1 MIILFYFP
9 KLQFENMI
17 DCFAMFTS
25 LLNISLAQLFS
36 LVGLHKIEAFLA
48 DGFMKPPKRQAKI
61 SGHAVHYIYDCCE
74 KTDLVEAFSAFLYFL
89 HFVWKI
95 PSYSHWSVK
104 IHIFIYQMM
113 QLVFPAFFYILHLLY
128 IPYIPNGHIYINGQI

>member
-25 LLNISLAQLFS
+25 ILNISLAQLFS

-48 DGFMKPPKRQAKI
+48 DGFIKPPKRQAKI
-61 SGHAVHYIYDCCE
+61 SGHAVHYIDDCCE
-74 KTDLVEAFSAFLYFL
+74 ETDLVEAFL
-89 HFVWKI
+89 HFCIFCILSEKYLRI
-95 PSYSHWSVK
+95 PT
-104 IHIFIYQMM
+104 
-113 QLVFPAFFYILHLLY
+113 
-128 IPYIPNGHIYINGQI
+128 GQ

>member
-74 KTDLVEAFSAFLYFL
+74 KTDLVEAFSAI
-89 HFVWKI
+89 FVFSAFCLKNT
-95 PSYSHWSVK
+95 
-104 IHIFIYQMM
+104 F
-113 QLVFPAFFYILHLLY
+113 VFPLVSEDTYFHISNDTTCISCIFVYFAFVIHTLKSQWSYI
-128 IPYIPNGHIYINGQI
+128 